1 MSGEQENQ
9 IEEGGLNVDVKRYPE
24 CFDALFG
31 LGLNVRLGYAGSYAR
46 GKAKINSDLDIVV
59 EGKRTLSSDEYFAI
73 YNKLKQLLKIKFD
86 IVDLVALE
94 EDDAKMDD
102 MLLNMGLEANE
113 SSAYKTMKKE
123 AIWMN

>member
-1 MSGEQENQ
+1 MLTLKDIQ
-9 IEEGGLNVDVKRYPE
+9 NV
-24 CFDALFG
+24 FDALFG

-86 IVDLVALE
+86 IVDLVALK

-102 MLLNMGLEANE
+102 MLLDMGLEANE

>member
-1 MSGEQENQ
+1 MLTLKEIQ
-9 IEEGGLNVDVKRYPE
+9 NVCE
-24 CFDALFG
+24 ALFG

-46 GKAKINSDLDIVV
+46 GKAKLSSDLDIVV
-59 EGKRTLSSDEYFAI
+59 EGKRALSGDEYLAI

-86 IVDLVALE
+86 IVDLVALKD
-94 EDDAKMDD
+94 DDAEMDKMVLD
-102 MLLNMGLEANE
+102 MGLEVNE